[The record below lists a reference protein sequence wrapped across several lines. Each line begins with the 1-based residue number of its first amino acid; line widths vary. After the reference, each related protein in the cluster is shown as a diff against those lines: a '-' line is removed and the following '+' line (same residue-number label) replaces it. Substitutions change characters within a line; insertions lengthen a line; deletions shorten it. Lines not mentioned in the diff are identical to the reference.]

1 MKKIAFTIYGVITL
15 LLAAITIVE
24 KFQGTQYVQQML
36 YSSWWFCALWGAMA
50 MAGFIYIVEQK
61 LHTQKSSF
69 LLHLS
74 FLLILFGALLTT
86 LFGQR
91 GYIHLRVGESLSC
104 YVNERDNMEHSL
116 PFALSLDKF
125 EVINYP
131 GTTTP
136 ADYKSTVRVD
146 GARQRAISMNNILRE
161 RSFRIYQTSF
171 DKDHQGAILSV
182 NYDPWG
188 VTVTYIGYALL
199 FLSMLL
205 MLLDPKG
212 GFRRLLSHPL
222 LRNKA
227 LLLLLFILCSF
238 TAWSHPASLIDREKA
253 DSLAYKAVLYQGR
266 VAPFN
271 TVARDVMIK
280 LYGRA
285 RYEGLTP
292 EQVVASYIIN
302 PDEWSKLP
310 LIKIKDGEL
319 RRLLGMEGEYISLS
333 DLYVGTEYRLE
344 QFWNPEELEAKRSPL
359 QKAVA
364 ETDEKASLMVMLARG
379 TLFKP
384 ADPRTVD
391 HTRLRAEVIYN
402 RYNSPATL
410 FKIHL
415 AIGLITFILLLITTL
430 TGRTFNRIFSFSR
443 IQVYHS
449 LAYLTLVMGLRW
461 YVAGHIPLS
470 NGYETMIFVS
480 WSLLLLSLLLY
491 KKVRFM
497 PAVALL
503 LSGFTLLVSTL
514 STMNPQITSLMPVL
528 ASPWLTFHVSLIMI
542 AYALFGFMM
551 FNGVV
556 ALVLHYDLA
565 RYREAIDRLEVVSR
579 IMLYPAIFALTAG
592 IFLGAIWANLSWGRY
607 WGWDPKEVWAL
618 ITMLIYGVSLHR
630 GSFKVLRN
638 STIFHI
644 YMVLAFMAVLMT
656 YFGVN
661 YLLGGLHSYAN

>member
-15 LLAAITIVE
+15 LLAAITVVE
-24 KFQGTQYVQQML
+24 KFHGTQYVQETL
-36 YSSWWFCALWGAMA
+36 YSASWFYALWGALIA
-50 MAGFIYIVEQK
+50 TGFVYIIKQK
-61 LHTQKSSF
+61 LYRSKISF

-74 FLLILFGALLTT
+74 FATILVGALLTT
-86 LFGQR
+86 LFGER
-91 GYIHLRVGESLSC
+91 GYIHLRVGESAHH
-104 YVNERDNMEHSL
+104 YVNEEDNKDHKL
-116 PFALSLDKF
+116 PFTISLDRF
-125 EVINYP
+125 DVLNYS

-136 ADYKSTVRVD
+136 ADYQSVVRID
-146 GARQRAISMNNILRE
+146 GAEQQTISMNNILRE
-161 RSFRIYQTSF
+161 RNYRIYQTSF
-171 DKDHQGAILSV
+171 DKDRQGTILSV

-205 MLLDPKG
+205 MLIDPKG

-222 LRNKA
+222 LRNRA
-227 LLLLLFILCSF
+227 ILVLLFTLCSS
-238 TAWSHPASLIDREKA
+238 TAWSQPETVIDRAKA

-280 LYGRA
+280 LYGKA
-285 RYEGLTP
+285 RYDGLTP
-292 EQVVASYIIN
+292 EQVIGSYIIN
-302 PDEWSKLP
+302 PNEWSQVP
-310 LIKIKDGEL
+310 LIKVKNGEL
-319 RRLLGMEGEYISLS
+319 RKLLEMEGEYISLA
-333 DLYVGTEYRLE
+333 DLYIGTEYKLE
-344 QFWNPEELEAKRSPL
+344 QFWDPEELEAKRSPL

-384 ADPRTVD
+384 ADPRSVD
-391 HTRLRAEVIYN
+391 EKRLKAEVIYN

-415 AIGLITFILLLITTL
+415 TIGLITFILLLITTL

-449 LAYLTLVMGLRW
+449 LAYLSLVMGLRW
-461 YVAGHIPLS
+461 YIAGHIPLS

-480 WSLLLLSLLLY
+480 WSLLLLSLALY

-528 ASPWLTFHVSLIMI
+528 ASPWLTSHVSLIMI
-542 AYALFGFMM
+542 AYALFGFTM

-556 ALVLHYDLA
+556 ALVLHYDVA
-565 RYREAIDRLEVVSR
+565 RHRETIERLEIVSR
-579 IMLYPAIFALTAG
+579 IMLYPALFALIAG
-592 IFLGAIWANLSWGRY
+592 IFLGAIWANVSWGRY

-618 ITMLIYGVSLHR
+618 ITMLVYGVAVHR
-630 GSFKVLRN
+630 ASFKWLRN
-638 STIFHI
+638 PTMFHV
-644 YMVLAFMAVLMT
+644 YMILSFLTVLMT

-661 YLLGGLHSYAN
+661 YLLGGMHSYA